1 MMYILG
7 YIVLGLLLIYG
18 TAYIHLI
25 RAEMKGYA
33 AIDWWEKNGDSIT
46 QSVTPRSYVL
56 GVLVWPERLYTCL
69 MKTIPELYKLY
80 DLK

>member
-7 YIVLGLLLIYG
+7 YIVLGLLLVYG
-18 TAYIHLI
+18 AAFIHLI
-25 RAEMKGYA
+25 RAELKGYA
-33 AIDWWEKNGDSIT
+33 AIVWWDKNGESIR
-46 QSVTPRSYVL
+46 QMVTPRSYIL
-56 GVLVWPERLYTCL
+56 GVLVWPERLYTFL